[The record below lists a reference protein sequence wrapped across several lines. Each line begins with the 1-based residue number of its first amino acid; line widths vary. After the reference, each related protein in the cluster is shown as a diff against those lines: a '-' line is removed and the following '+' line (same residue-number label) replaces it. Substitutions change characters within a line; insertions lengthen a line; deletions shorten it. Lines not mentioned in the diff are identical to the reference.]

1 MKYGVK
7 LKKVMKRKK
16 IDSDLVFDDKCLKT
30 KIKSDNKKNHQKF

>member
-16 IDSDLVFDDKCLKT
+16 IDSDLVFDGKCLKT